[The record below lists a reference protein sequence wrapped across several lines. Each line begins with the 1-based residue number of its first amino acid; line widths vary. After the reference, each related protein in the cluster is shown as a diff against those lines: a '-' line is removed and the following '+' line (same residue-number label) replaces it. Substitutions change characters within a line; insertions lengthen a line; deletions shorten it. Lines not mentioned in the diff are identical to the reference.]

1 MPTKQKI
8 LSQILKVKKFLDD
21 EYSVGVQQ
29 VLAWEEAVPLDS
41 VGITY
46 TVKREAGVRLIPV
59 IPAQEA
65 EEGGLLL
72 AWGHPGL
79 HSKLQ
84 TSLVYRMRTC
94 FFVVVAVCFL
104 KARHS
109 GTCL

>member
-1 MPTKQKI
+1 MP
-8 LSQILKVKKFLDD
+8 LES
-21 EYSVGVQQ
+21 
-29 VLAWEEAVPLDS
+29 A
-41 VGITY
+41 GITY
-46 TVKREAGVRLIPV
+46 TVKREASVRLTPA

-84 TSLVYRMRTC
+84 TSLVYKMRTC
-94 FFVVVAVCFL
+94 FFVAVAVCLL